1 MPKPLLKFCGIRT
14 IDDMKIVSSSQAEY
28 IGLIFAESK
37 RRVDPKIVKTWLEEV
52 DVTEKKLVAVFVN
65 PTVNEL
71 TDVLTNLPIDVIQ
84 FHGNESYE
92 DIKKVKETFEGSV
105 WKALHH
111 HPKTLVEMHSFK
123 NIVEGFVI
131 DSRMKGQ
138 WGGTGVS
145 FDWSAVPHYIK
156 FSQET
161 NKLCFIAGGVNENN
175 IEKLLTYHPQGIDL
189 SSGIETDNKKSKD
202 KIERIEERVLK
213 YVNISR

>member
-14 IDDMKIVSSSQAEY
+14 IGDLKIVSSSQAEY

-37 RRVDPKIVKTWLEEV
+37 RRVDPKMVKTWLEEV
-52 DVTEKKLVAVFVN
+52 DITGKKLVAVFVN
-65 PTVNEL
+65 PTAKEL

-84 FHGNESYE
+84 FHGNESYD
-92 DIKKVKETFEGSV
+92 DIKKVKENFVGTI

-111 HPKTLVEMHSFK
+111 HPKTLEEMDFFK

-131 DSRMKGQ
+131 DSRIKGQ

-145 FDWSAVPHYIK
+145 FDWSAVPRYIE
-156 FSQET
+156 FSRDT
-161 NKLCFIAGGVNENN
+161 NKLCFIAGGVNESN

-189 SSGIETDNKKSKD
+189 SSGIEEDNRKCKD
-202 KIERIEERVLK
+202 KIERIEERVLH